1 MKLIFALFM
10 LLLVGCPSGSS
21 SSSSSSSETS
31 AAKRPLAGAKLVA
44 DGTSW
49 QFKARDKGYV
59 LEAGDKKIIVD
70 VESDRVKV
78 EDGSGKTLAKVK
90 TKDAGF
96 KVYGGDDNA
105 VLRAKRKGDRFKL
118 KRLPADE
125 ELDDGGVEVEKNGEM
140 WAVKRK
146 GELVAEISASV
157 PKHAASF
164 LAVTE
169 VTFEQR
175 VGMVVHA
182 LELPQ

>member
-1 MKLIFALFM
+1 MKLILVFFM
-10 LLLVGCPSGSS
+10 LLLVGCPS
-21 SSSSSSSETS
+21 SEPQQSEKDTPD
-31 AAKRPLAGAKLVA
+31 KRPLAGAKLVA

-49 QFKARDKGYV
+49 QFKARDKGYA

-90 TKDAGF
+90 TKEGGF
-96 KVYGGDDNA
+96 KVYGDDDNA
-105 VLRAKRKGDRFKL
+105 VLRGKRRGDRFKL

-125 ELDDGGVEVEKNGEM
+125 ELDDAGVEVEKNGEM

-175 VGMVVHA
+175 VGMLVHA